1 MTVKVLVMWDLK
13 LFYDLAPC
21 DSIELPNESCIRE
34 GSSQLYVQMQI
45 LVEGLSRFP
54 QTAIVVFFDRVC
66 SKDKIDALE
75 LVKTNHKS
83 SSKLFLWF
91 PM

>member
-54 QTAIVVFFDRVC
+54 QTAIVLFFERI
-66 SKDKIDALE
+66 STKLLKLE
-75 LVKTNHKS
+75 YIKS
-83 SSKLFLWF
+83 IY
-91 PM
+91 